1 MLTSAVVSRITWS
14 LSLNQTK
21 SKSQTHQIGK
31 AFVLS
36 WDDDQ
41 VYPWEPVVAPSR
53 WTLPE
58 WGCPSLAFIVGT
70 VSLRN
75 LTNSTKDS
83 TGPQPFDKSRI
94 AVSHGNLSALVCTQN
109 LQQVETDVTLDYPS
123 MAINKNKPPRP
134 DEATSKWIRNSASK
148 QGGTAFQFVPK
159 NMMISL
165 NSPNVSSDSVDGS
178 TEELDRFV
186 QAATYVAQKEEGL
199 NSTNLFG
206 IANLDNM
213 VSALQKMYGRYMAQA
228 LSNNMRVSRSSG
240 DTPNANM
247 TSALWIATAS
257 PIIIPTPSPSS
268 TSRPAVMLKSN
279 GTTPVSINS
288 TSGAHAANISTISLS
303 TETPGPIH
311 GRAANPESTLSGTL
325 IDTGTGA
332 RYRLKQNRA
341 SKIAL
346 QVMLAVMSLGVILMR
361 LLQRTRQTL
370 QREPYSIAGRA
381 VLVANGNM
389 VDALGHDWE
398 RAGLADKKFSLKWIK
413 DGNGDSTY
421 GIWVDGPSKKM

>member
-134 DEATSKWIRNSASK
+134 DEATSKWIRNPASK

>member
-21 SKSQTHQIGK
+21 SKSQTHRIGK

-36 WDDDQ
+36 WDYDQ
-41 VYPWEPVVAPSR
+41 VYLWAPVVGPSR
-53 WTLPE
+53 WTLHE

-75 LTNSTKDS
+75 LTNSTQDLAGS
-83 TGPQPFDKSRI
+83 QSLNKSRVAI
-94 AVSHGNLSALVCTQN
+94 SHGNLSAVVCTQN
-109 LQQVETDVTLDYPS
+109 LQQVETDLTLDYPS

-134 DEATSKWIRNSASK
+134 DEATSKWIRNPASK

-165 NSPNVSSDSVDGS
+165 NNPNVSSDS

-199 NSTNLFG
+199 NSTDLFG
-206 IANLDNM
+206 IANLDNV

-228 LSNNMRVSRSSG
+228 LSNNMRVSPSSD
-240 DTPNANM
+240 DTPKPNM

-279 GTTPVSINS
+279 GTTPVSSNS
-288 TSGAHAANISTISLS
+288 TSGAHNANISTTSSS
-303 TETPGPIH
+303 TETPGSIH
-311 GRAANPESTLSGTL
+311 GRALNPESTLSATL

-346 QVMLAVMSLGVILMR
+346 QVMLAVMSLGIILMR
-361 LLQRTRQTL
+361 LLQRTKHTL

-381 VLVANGNM
+381 ALVANGNM
-389 VDALGHDWE
+389 LDALGHNWD
-398 RAGLADKKFSLKWIK
+398 RAGLADKTFSLGWTRDK
-413 DGNGDSTY
+413 NGDDAY
-421 GIWVDGPSKKM
+421 GIWVDGSSKEM

>member
-36 WDDDQ
+36 WDYDQ
-41 VYPWEPVVAPSR
+41 VYLWAPVVGPSR
-53 WTLPE
+53 WTLHE

-83 TGPQPFDKSRI
+83 TDSQSLDKSRI

-109 LQQVETDVTLDYPS
+109 LQQVETDLTLDYPS

-134 DEATSKWIRNSASK
+134 DEATSKWIRNPASK

-165 NSPNVSSDSVDGS
+165 NSPNVSSDS

-199 NSTNLFG
+199 NSTDLFG

-228 LSNNMRVSRSSG
+228 LSNNMRVSPNLD
-240 DTPNANM
+240 DTPKPNM

-257 PIIIPTPSPSS
+257 PVIIPTPSPYS
-268 TSRPAVMLKSN
+268 TSIPAVMLKSN

-288 TSGAHAANISTISLS
+288 TSGAHTANISTISSS
-303 TETPGPIH
+303 TETPGPIY
-311 GRAANPESTLSGTL
+311 GRATNPESTLSGTL

-346 QVMLAVMSLGVILMR
+346 QVMLAVMSLGVILTR
-361 LLQRTRQTL
+361 LLQRTKHTL

-381 VLVANGNM
+381 ALVANGNM
-389 VDALGHDWE
+389 LDALGHNWD
-398 RAGLADKKFSLKWIK
+398 RAGLADKEFSLKWTR
-413 DGNGDSTY
+413 DRNGDAAY
-421 GIWVDGPSKKM
+421 GIWVDGPSKNM

>member
-1 MLTSAVVSRITWS
+1 
-14 LSLNQTK
+14 
-21 SKSQTHQIGK
+21 
-31 AFVLS
+31 
-36 WDDDQ
+36 
-41 VYPWEPVVAPSR
+41 
-53 WTLPE
+53 
-58 WGCPSLAFIVGT
+58 
-70 VSLRN
+70 
-75 LTNSTKDS
+75 
-83 TGPQPFDKSRI
+83 
-94 AVSHGNLSALVCTQN
+94 
-109 LQQVETDVTLDYPS
+109 VTLDYPS

-134 DEATSKWIRNSASK
+134 DEATSKWIRNPASK

-159 NMMISL
+159 NMIISL
-165 NSPNVSSDSVDGS
+165 NSPNVSPDSMDRS

-186 QAATYVAQKEEGL
+186 QAATYVAQKEKGL

-240 DTPNANM
+240 DTPKHNM

-268 TSRPAVMLKSN
+268 MSRPAVMLKSN
-279 GTTPVSINS
+279 GTMSVSINS
-288 TSGAHAANISTISLS
+288 TSGAHTANISTISPS
-303 TETPGPIH
+303 TGTPGPFH
-311 GRAANPESTLSGTL
+311 RRATNPELSLSGTL

-332 RYRLKQNRA
+332 RHRLKQNRA
-341 SKIAL
+341 SKTAL
-346 QVMLAVMSLGVILMR
+346 QVMLGIMSLGVILMR

-398 RAGLADKKFSLKWIK
+398 RAGLADKSFSLKWTK
-413 DGNGDSTY
+413 DGNGDSAY
-421 GIWVDGPSKKM
+421 GIWVDGFPGKM

>member
-36 WDDDQ
+36 WDNDQ

-83 TGPQPFDKSRI
+83 NESQSFDNSSV

-123 MAINKNKPPRP
+123 MAINKNNPPRP
-134 DEATSKWIRNSASK
+134 DEATSKWIKNPASK

-165 NSPNVSSDSVDGS
+165 NSPNVSSDSMDGS
-178 TEELDRFV
+178 IEELDRFV

-206 IANLDNM
+206 IANLDKM

-228 LSNNMRVSRSSG
+228 LSNNMRVSRSS
-240 DTPNANM
+240 DNTPKPNM

-257 PIIIPTPSPSS
+257 PVIIPTPSPSS
-268 TSRPAVMLKSN
+268 TSRPSVMLKSN

-288 TSGAHAANISTISLS
+288 TYGAHTANNSTISLS
-303 TETPGPIH
+303 TEIPRPLH
-311 GRAANPESTLSGTL
+311 RRALNPESTLSGTL
-325 IDTGTGA
+325 IDTGPGA
-332 RYRLKQNRA
+332 RHRLKQNRA

-361 LLQRTRQTL
+361 LFQRTKHTL

-381 VLVANGNM
+381 ELVANGNM
-389 VDALGHDWE
+389 LDALGRDWD
-398 RAGLADKKFSLKWIK
+398 RAGLADKKFSLRWTR
-413 DGNGDSTY
+413 DRNGDAAY
-421 GIWVDGPSKKM
+421 GIWVDGSSKEM